1 MRRVESCATM
11 ECVELTIALTLLF
24 SFGSFL
30 FFPTVDAPPIFSRVA
45 ITLCAAEFVAVV
57 FWAAGDECIV
67 AGCAEA
73 AQTARTAAS
82 VDIPVLTA
90 LMLVLATAY
99 GLRVARTWYQFRDA
113 DPRHGRARESRGSN
127 DPRPDRSRA

>member
-1 MRRVESCATM
+1 M
-11 ECVELTIALTLLF
+11 ERVELTIALTLLF
-24 SFGSFL
+24 SFGAFL

-67 AGCAEA
+67 AGCEEA

-82 VDIPVLTA
+82 VDIPALTA
-90 LMLVLATAY
+90 LMLVLAT
-99 GLRVARTWYQFRDA
+99 GLRAAGRPHLVPVPGCRSWS
-113 DPRHGRARESRGSN
+113 RARAGKSGQQ
-127 DPRPDRSRA
+127 RSTT